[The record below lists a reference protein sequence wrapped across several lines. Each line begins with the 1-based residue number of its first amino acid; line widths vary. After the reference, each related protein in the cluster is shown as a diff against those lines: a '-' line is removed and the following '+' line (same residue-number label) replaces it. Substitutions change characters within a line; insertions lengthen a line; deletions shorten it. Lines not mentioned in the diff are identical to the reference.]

1 MTFLIWSVR
10 RLLEIVF
17 VAFAFI
23 ARALFWLH
31 RRVSDAWYFVKCHT
45 FARYHLLDLRD
56 RGEGYGY
63 KWGWCDRDHL
73 MLIACFT
80 LLRDF
85 VEKECPDVGF
95 DAEEM
100 YRSAGCT
107 WQEGEREAV
116 RQQIEDEKQLREL
129 YEWWVRGRAAEHAAV
144 AALLP
149 DADAGDYEGM
159 AIVNHPS
166 FDEWSRRNEEL
177 EVKDDVQLRRLI
189 ELRGRLWT

>member
-1 MTFLIWSVR
+1 MSLLIWLVR
-10 RLLEIVF
+10 RLFE
-17 VAFAFI
+17 VAFVVFGRVAC
-23 ARALFWLH
+23 ALLWLYKRA
-31 RRVSDAWYFVKCHT
+31 SDAWYFIKCHT
-45 FARYHLLDLRD
+45 FTRYHVLDLRD

-85 VEKECPDVGF
+85 VEQECPDVGLDSE
-95 DAEEM
+95 DA
-100 YRSAGCT
+100 YRTGTA

-144 AALLP
+144 AALLTG
-149 DADAGDYEGM
+149 AGDCEGM
-159 AIVNHPS
+159 TVVDHPGFS
-166 FDEWSRRNEEL
+166 EWSRRSEEL
-177 EVKDDVQLRRLI
+177 EVKDDAQLRRLV